1 MINRSTGF
9 IGGGRVTRVILGGF
23 KRAGKMPRRVVVSDT
38 NIEVLNKLKEGFPE
52 ISIAPSDNKGPA
64 SKDIV
69 FVALHPPV
77 ASDVL
82 REIKS
87 YLKPESI
94 IVSLAPKLTIAKISE
109 RLEGFDR
116 VVRILPNA
124 PSIVNAGYNPIAFS
138 QGLSETEK
146 KQLISM
152 FSILGECPSVS
163 EKKLEG
169 YAILTAMGPTYLW
182 FQLYELQEIGKLFG
196 LNSQEAVDGVSK
208 MAMGAVKTMRESGL
222 SPAEVMDLIPVK
234 PLEEEQE
241 NIKHIYRSK
250 LEALFKKLRA

>member
-1 MINRSTGF
+1 MISKSIGF
-9 IGGGRVTRVILGGF
+9 IGGGRVTWVILGGF
-23 KRAGKMPRRVVVSDT
+23 KRAREMPKQVVVSDI
-38 NIEVLNKLKEGFPE
+38 NIEVLKKLKERFPE
-52 ISIAPSDNKGPA
+52 ISIAPNDNKQPA
-64 SKDIV
+64 SKDII

-82 REIKS
+82 SEIKS
-87 YLKPESI
+87 YVKPKSI

-124 PSIVNAGYNPIAFS
+124 PSIVNAGYNPLAFS
-138 QGLSETEK
+138 QGLTETEK

-152 FSILGECPSVS
+152 FSVLGECPRVS
-163 EKKLEG
+163 EEKLEG

-196 LNSQEAVDGVSK
+196 LNYQEVGDGISK
-208 MAMGAVKTMRESGL
+208 MVMGAVKTMRESGL
-222 SPAEVMDLIPVK
+222 SPVEVMDLILVK

-241 NIKHIYRSK
+241 NIKNIYRSK
-250 LEALFKKLRA
+250 LEALFKKLKG

>member
-1 MINRSTGF
+1 
-9 IGGGRVTRVILGGF
+9 
-23 KRAGKMPRRVVVSDT
+23 MPRQVVVSDT

-52 ISIAPSDNKGPA
+52 ISIAPNDNKQPA
-64 SKDIV
+64 LKDIV
-69 FVALHPPV
+69 FIALHPPAV
-77 ASDVL
+77 GDVL
-82 REIKS
+82 SEIKS

-94 IVSLAPKLTIAKISE
+94 LVSLAPKLTIAKITE
-109 RLEGFDR
+109 RLQGFNR

-138 QGLSETEK
+138 QGLTETEK
-146 KQLISM
+146 QQLISLLGA
-152 FSILGECPSVS
+152 LGECPDVS
-163 EKKLEG
+163 EEKLEG

-182 FQLYELQEIGKLFG
+182 FQLYELQELGKLFG
-196 LNSQEAVDGVSK
+196 LNSQEAEDGVSK
-208 MAMGAVKTMRESGL
+208 MVMGAVKTMRESGL

-241 NIKHIYRSK
+241 NIKNIYRSK